1 MRVIGSYTRDT
12 STDTTTSAVQQQQ
25 AAAKAGKGHGAKG
38 APPPPPSAGAVTVSL
53 SQKAQEL
60 ASSQATSAS
69 SDVDSAKVDR
79 LKSAIA
85 SGSFKVDS
93 SRIASK
99 IVDED

>member
-12 STDTTTSAVQQQQ
+12 SIDTTSALQQQ
-25 AAAKAGKGHGAKG
+25 AAAKAGKGHHAKG
-38 APPPPPSAGAVTVSL
+38 APPPPSSTAGAVTVSL

-69 SDVDSAKVDR
+69 SDVDTAKVDR

-85 SGSFKVDS
+85 SGSFQVDS
-93 SRIASK
+93 SKIASK